1 MLERSKDIHDK
12 HILETLAKIV
22 IVALILYGSFLI
34 IKPFLGI
41 VLWAIIIAVT
51 INPIITFWET
61 KLKIS
66 RTRVSVYFTLIVV
79 VLLLLPTIGLAISLA
94 DTIQSL
100 LADFKAG
107 ILHIPLP
114 NKKVAEWPFIGE
126 YLFSL
131 WTEASGNLN
140 KFAIAHKDDV
150 VSYIKPILSTIGGGI
165 ISVIAFIASM
175 AIAAVFTSMSES
187 STALIHTIARRLAG
201 NQGIEWVKLSTMT
214 IRSVVQGVIGVALIQ
229 SVVGYI
235 GLVLFDIPLPI
246 VWTLLIMLVA
256 IAQLPVL
263 TILIL
268 PIIYMFSTADTATA
282 IGFTVFSIVL
292 GLSDNVLK
300 PLLLGRGV
308 DAPMLVILLGAIGG
322 LLTWDILGLFIGSVL
337 LAVAYKLFMAWL
349 VNEAKEMGISS
360 EEIAKLNP

>member
-1 MLERSKDIHDK
+1 
-12 HILETLAKIV
+12 
-22 IVALILYGSFLI
+22 
-34 IKPFLGI
+34 
-41 VLWAIIIAVT
+41 
-51 INPIITFWET
+51 
-61 KLKIS
+61 
-66 RTRVSVYFTLIVV
+66 
-79 VLLLLPTIGLAISLA
+79 
-94 DTIQSL
+94 
-100 LADFKAG
+100 
-107 ILHIPLP
+107 
-114 NKKVAEWPFIGE
+114 
-126 YLFSL
+126 
-131 WTEASGNLN
+131 
-140 KFAIAHKDDV
+140 
-150 VSYIKPILSTIGGGI
+150 
-165 ISVIAFIASM
+165 
-175 AIAAVFTSMSES
+175 
-187 STALIHTIARRLAG
+187 
-201 NQGIEWVKLSTMT
+201 MT